1 VNENLKVQEYNVK
14 NVGKKENQSSK
25 TKYDEYTDSEQSNVS
40 ESMKEKYKVLIEK
53 DQEIGY

>member
-1 VNENLKVQEYNVK
+1 MK
-14 NVGKKENQSSK
+14 NIGKKENQSSN

-40 ESMKEKYKVLIEK
+40 ESMKEKHKVLIEK